1 MGRKSK
7 TEERQ
12 AEIINHL
19 IHMLNEE
26 GLEGTSLA
34 KISNHMGVNKSLI
47 AHYFQSKEEM
57 MVALVDNI
65 TQRYKNTY
73 NKLFEGVDD
82 PVQRLNIF
90 LNTVINLDWEI
101 GKEISD
107 RVFYSCFYLSFSNER
122 IHRRIKKLYE
132 FIKEVYFQEIVLYQ
146 KAGIINVENPED
158 AAVFI
163 LTMAEGCYYYSAIR
177 GNESGDMDK
186 MKNLALKVLSPD
198 VPIV

>member
-7 TEERQ
+7 IEERQ
-12 AEIINHL
+12 AEIIDHL

-34 KISNHMGVNKSLI
+34 KISRRMGVNKSLI

-65 TQRYKNTY
+65 TERYKKTY
-73 NKLFEGVDD
+73 RKLFRGVDE
-82 PVQRLNIF
+82 PAQRLNIF
-90 LNTVINLDWEI
+90 LDTVINLDWEI
-101 GKEISD
+101 GNEISD

-122 IHRRIKKLYE
+122 IRRRIEKLYE
-132 FIKEVYFQEIVLYQ
+132 FIKEVYFQELVLYK
-146 KAGIINVENPED
+146 KAGIINIDKPED

-163 LTMAEGCYYYSAIR
+163 LTMAEGCYYYSAVL
-177 GNESGDMDK
+177 GSANGDMER
-186 MKNLALKVLSPD
+186 MKRLALSVLNPE
-198 VPIV
+198 VRLL